1 MVLMF
6 TSCTDHFLTADS
18 CNKDSADFN
27 LLIIPN
33 WFINV
38 WMMNIYIHRKDFLT
52 GEKASSKNDS
62 T

>member
-18 CNKDSADFN
+18 CNEDSADFN

-38 WMMNIYIHRKDFLT
+38 WMMNIYISVAFNAAT
-52 GEKASSKNDS
+52 EK
-62 T
+62 TF